1 MVVGTSLL
9 DPAVRH
15 VLSEVDEGVAG
26 KLWQFTRRIRGAPDS
41 VILPQLGTL
50 PGGASTG
57 KPIPTRRAG
66 QVTTAIW
73 CSSTRTASPPPD
85 SAPCRWSMAGSNTC
99 GSFTGDANITHVLT
113 EIDPDPT
120 VKLWRL
126 WRHQKDRPDEVI
138 DDKVRLLP
146 DGRLDGHLHPNEAG
160 WRLDGTDIVLISATG
175 TPTTRLAPVAASNG
189 ALNYEGQFSLNP
201 AITHRLEERAIGWPL
216 GHGYVTWLEPADRPG
231 VHQRPKDPRD
241 RRPPQRQCA
250 RQTSSIVRLR
260 RFSERH
266 RGG

>member
-1 MVVGTSLL
+1 MSGLSLL

-50 PGGASTG
+50 PGGAFDRQTH
-57 KPIPTRRAG
+57 PNETRWARDHGNPVFADADG
-66 QVTTAIW
+66 ITTA
-73 CSSTRTASPPPD
+73 RFGSPQMVNG
-85 SAPCRWSMAGSNTC
+85 RVEYL

-160 WRLDGTDIVLISATG
+160 WRLEGTDIVLISATG

-189 ALNYEGQFSLNP
+189 ALNFEGQFSLNP

-216 GHGYVTWLEPADRPG
+216 GPGYVTWLEPADRPG
-231 VHQRPKDPRD
+231 VHQRPKDPPAIGGRHRD
-241 RRPPQRQCA
+241 NARVKRPP
-250 RQTSSIVRLR
+250 L
-260 RFSERH
+260 F
-266 RGG
+266 G